1 MKVRNSKAPGIDG
14 LINKFLKYS
23 PTLVLENLTKF
34 FNLVLSTSKVPTDW
48 TIGLIQP
55 INKGK
60 GSPKDVDSY
69 RGITLLSSIG
79 KLFTSILN
87 ARIMNYMEVT
97 GFLGDEQAGFRKGHS
112 TLDHIFVLH
121 TVIDLYLREK
131 KRVFALLLI
140 TKRPL
145 TSLIDSIFGVSW
157 LHMILMVEF
166 YKLSMLFI
174 EMLSRVLLTM
184 V

>member
-1 MKVRNSKAPGIDG
+1 
-14 LINKFLKYS
+14 
-23 PTLVLENLTKF
+23 
-34 FNLVLSTSKVPTDW
+34 
-48 TIGLIQP
+48 
-55 INKGK
+55 
-60 GSPKDVDSY
+60 
-69 RGITLLSSIG
+69 
-79 KLFTSILN
+79 
-87 ARIMNYMEVT
+87 MNYMEVT